1 MNKCIPFN
9 APLCICIRSLQDPCP
24 PERCSQVQLDTSSTR
39 FSAVQLPT
47 SLFSPVE
54 RFMLFA
60 ERKKKPKTH
69 QRNTHDTPL
78 IVEEGTS
85 DGVLTVP
92 RCPICR
98 DARKGTAAP
107 CLSSWRPVRRALAG
121 WESGRPARGLS
132 IVVVSVVGRGRPEV
146 DSVGPGDAVLL
157 LFRVLLRFVVVKDC
171 CVGSS
176 YDFGVGAADHHTGHW
191 TFRFGAS

>member
-1 MNKCIPFN
+1 

-24 PERCSQVQLDTSSTR
+24 SERCSRVQLDTSSTR

-60 ERKKKPKTH
+60 ERKKRPKTH
-69 QRNTHDTPL
+69 QRSTHDTPL
-78 IVEEGTS
+78 IVEESTS

-92 RCPICR
+92 RYPICR
-98 DARKGTAAP
+98 DTRKGTAPPPP
-107 CLSSWRPVRRALAG
+107 CLFSWRPVRRALAG

-132 IVVVSVVGRGRPEV
+132 IVVVSVVGCGGPEV

-171 CVGSS
+171 CVGFS
-176 YDFGVGAADHHTGHW
+176 YDLGIGAADHIGHW

>member
-1 MNKCIPFN
+1 

-24 PERCSQVQLDTSSTR
+24 SERCSRVQLDTSSTR

-69 QRNTHDTPL
+69 QRSTHDTPL
-78 IVEEGTS
+78 IAEESTS

-92 RCPICR
+92 RYPICR
-98 DARKGTAAP
+98 DARKGTAPPPPPHVSLLGDLCGVPWLAGKAGVRRVACRSWWCQLLVVVVRKLIP
-107 CLSSWRPVRRALAG
+107 WDPGTLYYCFFECSYGSLSSRT
-121 WESGRPARGLS
+121 
-132 IVVVSVVGRGRPEV
+132 
-146 DSVGPGDAVLL
+146 AV
-157 LFRVLLRFVVVKDC
+157 
-171 CVGSS
+171 
-176 YDFGVGAADHHTGHW
+176 
-191 TFRFGAS
+191 

>member
-1 MNKCIPFN
+1 

-24 PERCSQVQLDTSSTR
+24 SERCSRVQLDTSSTR
-39 FSAVQLPT
+39 FSAVQRPT

-69 QRNTHDTPL
+69 QRSTHDTPL
-78 IVEEGTS
+78 IVEESTS

-92 RCPICR
+92 RHPICR
-98 DARKGTAAP
+98 DARKGDLCGVP
-107 CLSSWRPVRRALAG
+107 WLAG

-132 IVVVSVVGRGRPEV
+132 IVVVSVVGCGGPEV

-176 YDFGVGAADHHTGHW
+176 YDLGIGAADHIGHR